1 MPENKKQLVVVI
13 ACGLE
18 DEKMS
23 VAWSISNGAIKT
35 GLEVTVF
42 LTSSAV
48 DCVRKGAADK
58 VHLNPFDPTIGE
70 MIHNLR
76 SGGGKILVCPPCTN
90 VRGYTEED
98 LLPGVVITGSGA
110 IHELIKNG
118 AATLSF

>member
-1 MPENKKQLVVVI
+1 MTQKKHLVVVI

-23 VAWSISNGAIKT
+23 VAWSISNGAISS

-48 DCVRKGAADK
+48 DCVRKGAVDK
-58 VHLNPFDPTIGE
+58 VRLNPLDPTVGD
-70 MIHNLR
+70 MIKNLTSR
-76 SGGGKILVCPPCTN
+76 GGKILVCPPCAQ
-90 VRGYTEED
+90 VRGYTEAD
-98 LLPGVVITGSGA
+98 LLDGVVITGSGA
-110 IHELIKNG
+110 IHSLIKEG